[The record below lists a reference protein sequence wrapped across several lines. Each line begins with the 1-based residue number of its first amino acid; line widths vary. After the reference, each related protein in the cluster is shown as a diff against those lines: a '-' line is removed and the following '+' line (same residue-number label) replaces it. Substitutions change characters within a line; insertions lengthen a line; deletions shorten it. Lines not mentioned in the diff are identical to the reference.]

1 MMVSRAGMARTSWR
15 MCVLDRAQKI
25 KSAVGGCGG
34 EADVETHCVRY
45 YSLMERKSVNRT
57 SFTLYTCAPLHQGNL
72 LVKSS
77 NVFARKCDILLLA
90 MICNAGYP
98 IDLPTASEGSTALP
112 SFITVAPV
120 FHAIIIAN
128 PLFQIYF

>member
-1 MMVSRAGMARTSWR
+1 
-15 MCVLDRAQKI
+15 
-25 KSAVGGCGG
+25 
-34 EADVETHCVRY
+34 
-45 YSLMERKSVNRT
+45 MEHKSVNST
-57 SFTLYTCAPLHQGNL
+57 SFTSYTCAPLHQGNL
-72 LVKSS
+72 LVKPSK
-77 NVFARKCDILLLA
+77 FAKNCDMLLLS

-128 PLFQIYF
+128 LSSRSTFDARSFPLRTLLREISGFEG

>member
-1 MMVSRAGMARTSWR
+1 

-34 EADVETHCVRY
+34 EADVETHCIRY

-57 SFTLYTCAPLHQGNL
+57 SFTSYTCAPLHQGNL

-77 NVFARKCDILLLA
+77 KLARKYDMLLLS

-128 PLFQIYF
+128 PLFQI

>member
-1 MMVSRAGMARTSWR
+1 

-45 YSLMERKSVNRT
+45 YSLMEHQSENRA
-57 SFTLYTCAPLHQGNL
+57 SFNSCTYAPLHQGNL

-77 NVFARKCDILLLA
+77 NFARKCDMLLLS

-98 IDLPTASEGSTALP
+98 IDLPTASEGSAALP
-112 SFITVAPV
+112 SFITVAPG

-128 PLFQIYF
+128 PLFQFLF